1 MSEYQHIFKRY
12 EMKFLL
18 NRDQKERLKKLMSNH
33 MEEDSYGRST
43 IRSLY
48 FDTPTYRI
56 IRASIEKPVYREKLR
71 IRSYKKAKHDD
82 EIFVELKKKYKKV
95 VYKRRINMTEQ
106 EAMNYICC
114 KNDGDVEQSQI
125 KNEIDYFLDYY
136 EDIRPSVLITYDR
149 EAFYE
154 VGNRDFRV
162 TFDENILWRKED
174 LSLCSEIYGE
184 ALLEEGYTLMEVKTT
199 GGIPVWMTDFLT
211 EEKIYKAT
219 FSKYGFAY
227 RRIFGEKRQLK
238 KLGLCNSKIGL

>member
-18 NRDQKERLKKLMSNH
+18 NREQKERLKKLMLNY
-33 MEEDSYGRST
+33 MEEDYYGRST

-71 IRSYKKAKHDD
+71 IRSYKKVEHDD

-114 KNDGDVEQSQI
+114 RNDKDIEKSQI

-136 EDIRPSVLITYDR
+136 QDIRPSVLITYDR

-174 LSLCSEIYGE
+174 LSLCSEIYGD
-184 ALLEEGYTLMEVKTT
+184 ALLDEGYTLMEVKTT

-227 RRIFGEKRQLK
+227 RRIFGEKK
-238 KLGLCNSKIGL
+238 AA

>member
-18 NRDQKERLKKLMSNH
+18 NREQKERLKKLMLNY
-33 MEEDSYGRST
+33 MEEDYYGRST

-71 IRSYKKAKHDD
+71 IRSYKKVEHDD

-114 KNDGDVEQSQI
+114 RNDKDIEKSQI

-136 EDIRPSVLITYDR
+136 KDIRPSVLITYDR

-162 TFDENILWRKED
+162 IFDENILWRKED
-174 LSLCSEIYGE
+174 LSLCSEIYGD
-184 ALLEEGYTLMEVKTT
+184 ALLDEGYTLMEVKTT
-199 GGIPVWMTDFLT
+199 GGIPIWMTDFLT

-227 RRIFGEKRQLK
+227 RRIFGEKK
-238 KLGLCNSKIGL
+238 AA

>member
-12 EMKFLL
+12 EMKFIL
-18 NRDQKERLKKLMSNH
+18 NREQKERLKKLMLNY

-48 FDTPTYRI
+48 FDTPTYRN
-56 IRASIEKPVYREKLR
+56 IRASIVKPVYREKLR
-71 IRSYKKAKHDD
+71 IRSYKKVEHDD

-114 KNDGDVEQSQI
+114 RNDKDIEKSQI

-136 EDIRPSVLITYDR
+136 QDIRPSVLITYDR

-174 LSLCSEIYGE
+174 LSLCSEIYGD
-184 ALLEEGYTLMEVKTT
+184 ALLEEGYTLMEVKTI

-227 RRIFGEKRQLK
+227 RRIFGEKK
-238 KLGLCNSKIGL
+238 AA